1 MMRLR
6 TGSGHRRGFRNA
18 ERTSPSVDNQPVKDD
33 AEEHLA
39 ESSDDDLKETSDR
52 DHRRSR
58 SLRARSWN
66 PFKRFTRR
74 EQQALPLFGI
84 ELTQAVEISRLDD
97 NLDVPSIVRRC
108 VAYVTEHGLEQ
119 QGVYRLSGRK
129 KEMER
134 LKQLFNEQG
143 DVDLAIELP
152 NGGSDDVNTA
162 ASLLKLYFRELPSP
176 MLTDQLIE
184 DFTKV
189 AHGSQDLQQLQQL
202 LNSIPQPHYM
212 TLGWVVKHLVEVI
225 RNANVNKMSI
235 DNIMIVFIPTLNI
248 NRNLLELMLT
258 EPDKCFPHVHVT
270 HQVDPNAVL
279 RLSPCKI
286 PQHNRKQSMSPRS
299 SSPRSFSPRS
309 FRRRKHKSAL
319 NVPPLPSQD
328 QVEAADAIG
337 SLDQIREMIQTYEQH
352 LRHQTQ
358 QEYQS
363 SPDAESAAFAPST
376 IWTELRHETQQATRT
391 KRLHRHKSL
400 DVLQRTQ
407 SSDFLEDR
415 QNDTTCNE
423 AAKENITTASL
434 VAHMEKV
441 CRHLIMEN
449 GKLASLNQLR
459 TEELKDR
466 RHEVSALADALNQPK
481 VEPLTP
487 EQSAVAIHTK
497 ADTASRLSF
506 SDSDVEMV
514 ERRVAD
520 LFEEQAVLKELN
532 NSLMMDLAYETEQC
546 VALEAQLA

>member
-248 NRNLLELMLT
+248 NRVS
-258 EPDKCFPHVHVT
+258 H
-270 HQVDPNAVL
+270 
-279 RLSPCKI
+279 
-286 PQHNRKQSMSPRS
+286 
-299 SSPRSFSPRS
+299 
-309 FRRRKHKSAL
+309 
-319 NVPPLPSQD
+319 
-328 QVEAADAIG
+328 
-337 SLDQIREMIQTYEQH
+337 
-352 LRHQTQ
+352 
-358 QEYQS
+358 
-363 SPDAESAAFAPST
+363 
-376 IWTELRHETQQATRT
+376 QQAT
-391 KRLHRHKSL
+391 
-400 DVLQRTQ
+400 VLCGLCLRRPILSGCLVTAE
-407 SSDFLEDR
+407 STRANVDR
-415 QNDTTCNE
+415 
-423 AAKENITTASL
+423 A
-434 VAHMEKV
+434 
-441 CRHLIMEN
+441 
-449 GKLASLNQLR
+449 
-459 TEELKDR
+459 
-466 RHEVSALADALNQPK
+466 
-481 VEPLTP
+481 
-487 EQSAVAIHTK
+487 
-497 ADTASRLSF
+497 
-506 SDSDVEMV
+506 
-514 ERRVAD
+514 
-520 LFEEQAVLKELN
+520 
-532 NSLMMDLAYETEQC
+532 
-546 VALEAQLA
+546 